1 MLKHIE
7 FTLPRG
13 SAGQAAAYTRRRIEL
28 AIIKWVEQHSI
39 RDYDIRSNVYDSYS
53 LAFTLSDEQLYTLFL
68 LAWNE
73 PLLPEPRMVTSW

>member
-1 MLKHIE
+1 MPKHIE

-68 LAWNE
+68 LAWHE
-73 PLLPEPRMVTSW
+73 PLLPVPRMVTSW